1 MSIMR
6 VAGIC
11 VMSWVLTASGSLA
24 EPRDWP
30 GRSHPVY
37 QAQQDARRL
46 GRAVVVD
53 ADSGAHLALRRR
65 EDGALQTSLTWF
77 DLEVAKVSQAN
88 GDFHVRLSARQ
99 DLLVLLR
106 TGNRLRVTR
115 NGQTAVL
122 ALDRAD
128 EEGLDLAQA
137 VLAGSHAART
147 FRGVF
152 RHLAEDSRA
161 SAPGVSLV
169 NLDTWL
175 AVLQGEASAVE
186 RRAPPSR
193 TGGWKLSRASYGDG
207 PTCYSE
213 YETEVIKAWD
223 DYVQCIYDVRWYPG
237 LQEVCA
243 FTWLLRVES
252 AWFRFLGCSSIPW
265 KVT

>member
-1 MSIMR
+1 M
-6 VAGIC
+6 G
-11 VMSWVLTASGSLA
+11 WVLTASGSLA
-24 EPRDWP
+24 GPLEWP
-30 GRSHPVY
+30 SRFPVDLV
-37 QAQQDARRL
+37 QSEQRRL
-46 GRAVVVD
+46 ERPEIVD
-53 ADSGAHLALRRR
+53 DESGAQLTLRRR
-65 EDGALQTSLTWF
+65 ADSALQASLTWL
-77 DLEVAKVSQAN
+77 DLDVAKVSQPS
-88 GDFHVRLSARQ
+88 GDFHVRMAARE
-99 DLLVLLR
+99 DLLVLVR
-106 TGNRLRVTR
+106 TGNRLRLTR

-137 VLAGSHAART
+137 VLAGSRAARA

-152 RHLAEDSRA
+152 RHLGEESRA
-161 SAPGVSLV
+161 SAPGASLV

-175 AVLQGEASAVE
+175 AVLQGEPSAVD
-186 RRAPPSR
+186 RRAPANR
-193 TGGWKLSRASYGDG
+193 VAGWKASRVACVAE

-213 YETEVIKAWD
+213 YEGEVIKAWD

-252 AWFRFLGCSSIPW
+252 AWFRFIGCSSIPL